1 MKKRNFLLACGFSLI
16 FGLSAAQAAETLK
29 VGATPVP
36 HADILNVVQPML
48 AKQGV
53 DLKIV
58 EFSDYVQPN
67 LALSD
72 KDLDANFFQH
82 LPYLETFA
90 KDRGLKLISAG
101 SVHIEPMGVYSKKVK
116 NLADLKK
123 RASVGIPN
131 DPTNGGRALQV
142 LASNGLIKMKEGV
155 GVNGTPLDIVDN
167 PENIRIVEVEAA
179 TLPRALDDLDAAVI
193 NSNFALGAN
202 LNPSKDAIAI
212 ESKDSPYANVIAVR
226 AGDEKRPAI
235 EALMKSLH
243 SPEVKKFIEDKY
255 NGAVVPAF

>member
-90 KDRGLKLISAG
+90 KDRGLKLKNVLLLVFPTIRPTAE
-101 SVHIEPMGVYSKKVK
+101 EPFRCL
-116 NLADLKK
+116 LAMD
-123 RASVGIPN
+123 
-131 DPTNGGRALQV
+131 
-142 LASNGLIKMKEGV
+142 
-155 GVNGTPLDIVDN
+155 
-167 PENIRIVEVEAA
+167 
-179 TLPRALDDLDAAVI
+179 
-193 NSNFALGAN
+193 
-202 LNPSKDAIAI
+202 
-212 ESKDSPYANVIAVR
+212 
-226 AGDEKRPAI
+226 
-235 EALMKSLH
+235 
-243 SPEVKKFIEDKY
+243 
-255 NGAVVPAF
+255 